1 MYYQRSFR
9 FQRDL
14 TIFIHEKVVFFSMFM
29 FDVVFVFITNLMC
42 NIVQRFGYDSFKE
55 LVYSVSKKTVLTL
68 FCLFCEEELEKYLWN
83 YSSKLYFKE
92 TS

>member
-1 MYYQRSFR
+1 
-9 FQRDL
+9 
-14 TIFIHEKVVFFSMFM
+14 MFM
-29 FDVVFVFITNLMC
+29 FGVVFVFITDFMC
-42 NIVQRFGYDSFKE
+42 NFVHSFGYDSLKE

-68 FCLFCEEELEKYLWN
+68 FCLFCEEEPEKYLWN